1 MKILVAYN
9 SRSRSSANALEL
21 AKRHAEVFG
30 ATLHVVTSAERTRS
44 EKDIPFVEEAEK
56 ELWEV
61 ERQMEQEGIT
71 CRTHLLIQQMSRG
84 EDVVKFTEENEIDE
98 IIIGVEK
105 QSRVGKFVM
114 GSMAQYIIL
123 QAPCPVVTI
132 KSEDL
137 KPDIFLGSRSVA

>member
-9 SRSRSSANALEL
+9 SRSKSSENALEL

-30 ATLHVVTSAERTRS
+30 ATLDVVTSAVRTRS

-61 ERQMEQEGIT
+61 ERQMAQVGIT
-71 CRTHLLIQQMSRG
+71 CRTHLLIRQMSRG
-84 EDVVKFTEENEIDE
+84 EDVVKFAEEHEIDE

-105 QSRVGKFVM
+105 KSRVGKFVM
-114 GSMAQYIIL
+114 GSMAQYVIL
-123 QAPCPVVTI
+123 QAPCPVMTI
-132 KSEDL
+132 KSEEL
-137 KPDIFLGSRSVA
+137 KPDIFLGSRSVL

>member
-9 SRSRSSANALEL
+9 SRSKASENALEL
-21 AKRHAEVFG
+21 AKRHATAFG
-30 ATLHVVTSAERTRS
+30 GTLDVVTSAERTRS

-71 CRTHLLIQQMSRG
+71 CRTHLLIRQMSRG
-84 EDVVKFTEENEIDE
+84 EDVVKFAEENEIEE

-137 KPDIFLGSRSVA
+137 KPDIFLGSRSVV